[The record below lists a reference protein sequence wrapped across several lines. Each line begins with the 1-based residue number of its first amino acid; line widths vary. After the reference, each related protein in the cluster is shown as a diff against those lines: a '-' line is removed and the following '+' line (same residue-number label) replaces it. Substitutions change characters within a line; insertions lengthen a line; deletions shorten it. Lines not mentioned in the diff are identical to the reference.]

1 MGRLAREPLLQF
13 VLLGAALFALHRAV
27 AGPGEAPADEIVV
40 SRGRIAA
47 LAQTFALTWQR
58 SPTDAELAGLVE
70 DYVRDEVLYRE
81 AVALGLDRD
90 DTVVR
95 RRMRQKL
102 EFLAEDEDLAAA
114 PTDEQLAEQLA
125 TNADAYRQGAQLTF
139 TQIFLDPAKRGV
151 ALPADAAALLAELR
165 ARPGSVD
172 VDVAGDSLLLAPR
185 YVDAEGAEVVRQ
197 FGPEFAET
205 LRGQPVGQ
213 WFGPVRSGYGWHL
226 VRIDARTPGRV
237 PELADVREAVARD
250 WDARRRRAA
259 LDAQYEGMKRGYRVR
274 VEAGP

>member
-1 MGRLAREPLLQF
+1 MGRLAREPLLHF
-13 VLLGAALFALHRAV
+13 LLLGAALFALHRAV
-27 AGPGEAPADEIVV
+27 AGPSEASADEVVV

-47 LAQTFALTWQR
+47 LAQIFAQTWQR
-58 SPTDAELAGLVE
+58 PPTEAELAGLVE

-114 PTDEQLAEQLA
+114 PTDAQLAEQLA

-139 TQIFLDPAKRGV
+139 TQVFLDPSTRGA
-151 ALPADAAALLAELR
+151 ALPADATALLAELR
-165 ARPGSVD
+165 ARPGSID
-172 VDVAGDSLLLAPR
+172 LDAAGDSLLLEPR
-185 YVDAEGAEVVRQ
+185 YVDASDAEVVRQ
-197 FGPEFAET
+197 FGPEFAAA

-213 WFGPVRSGYGWHL
+213 WFGPVRSGYGWHV
-226 VRIDARTPGRV
+226 VRIDARTPGRL

-250 WDARRRRAA
+250 WDTQRRQAT
-259 LDAQYEGMKRGYRVR
+259 LDAQYARMKRGYRVR
-274 VEAGP
+274 IEAGP